1 MVKRTPPLTIAVIGT
16 GETSSKN
23 VEAQIND
30 FTAPFGEVTVILPV
44 DTDYWSPAIDAA
56 YQWTVAND
64 IPYVAVTTGGTP
76 SKKLA
81 PILEAADET
90 LKVARISTKMV
101 QLLQGQVAEGEDVA
115 LLVAWDDDDAEAVT
129 AVNKALTAEIP
140 ALNLLDGL
148 DPFSFDDD
156 EEGGQDDSVDH
167 EALDAKAKAASD
179 TPDDGY
185 DELGIRAL
193 RKLLRDRADEHDLP
207 DRLIGQLE
215 KDDAIRALRNTDAGK
230 GKLKPRDEEPEEE
243 STRAA
248 VLEDDDKP
256 ARTTRARRAFAEGA
270 AEGSGDEAQ
279 TLPRSRGGDVLED
292 QDGDEETTERTVGGE
307 DANPHLGLADGP
319 SEDEGLRHR
328 ALELA
333 ISGGKSGSE
342 AIADAIKYAA
352 YLKGERRS
360 AGRPRADGTPA
371 QAREINPETGKPIR
385 RRASSRD

>member
-167 EALDAKAKAASD
+167 DALDAKAKASSD

-185 DELGIRAL
+185 DEMGIRAL

-292 QDGDEETTERTVGGE
+292 QDGDEEDTKPADPRQPGGE
-307 DANPHLGLADGP
+307 ADGP
-319 SEDEGLRHR
+319 AEDEHLRHR

-333 ISGGKSGSE
+333 IGAGKSGSE

-385 RRASSRD
+385 RRSTSRD

>member
-101 QLLQGQVAEGEDVA
+101 QLLQGQLAEGEDVA

-129 AVNKALTAEIP
+129 VVNKALTAEIP

-167 EALDAKAKAASD
+167 DALDAKAKASSD

-185 DELGIRAL
+185 DEMGIRAL

-292 QDGDEETTERTVGGE
+292 QDGDEEDTKPADPRQPGGE
-307 DANPHLGLADGP
+307 ADGP
-319 SEDEGLRHR
+319 AEDEHLRHR

-333 ISGGKSGSE
+333 IGAGKSGSE

-385 RRASSRD
+385 RRSTSRD

>member
-30 FTAPFGEVTVILPV
+30 YTAPFGEVTVILPV

-81 PILEAADET
+81 PILEAADQT

-148 DPFSFDDD
+148 DPFSFDD

-167 EALDAKAKAASD
+167 EALDAKAKASSD

-215 KDDAIRALRNTDAGK
+215 KDDAIRALCNTDAGK

-292 QDGDEETTERTVGGE
+292 QDGDEEDTKPADPRQPGGE
-307 DANPHLGLADGP
+307 ADGP
-319 SEDEGLRHR
+319 AEDEHLRHR

-333 ISGGKSGSE
+333 IGAGKSGSE

-385 RRASSRD
+385 RRSTSRD